1 MPEAE
6 KASNPCA
13 LDPGVAAIVPV
24 EEDTEIPWAGG
35 AVLKRWWFAARAE
48 RDVPCVDAFHPRVMG
63 RHLPATALYD
73 VLDEP
78 PFFRVRLAGE
88 DYRRAAGGSIKGVT
102 ARDFPHTAPIFARF
116 RWAVDN
122 RRPYIVVDLPL
133 LWAGKEYILFSS
145 LVMPL
150 ADEEGTIVRL
160 VSQNR
165 YRMMA

>member
-1 MPEAE
+1 MPEPE
-6 KASNPCA
+6 KRDKSSL
-13 LDPGVAAIVPV
+13 LDPGIAAIIPV
-24 EEDTEIPWAGG
+24 EADTVVPWEGG
-35 AVLKRWWFAARAE
+35 MVLKRWWFSARE
-48 RDVPCVDAFHPRVMG
+48 RQDIPPVRAFHPRVMG

-88 DYRRAAGGSIKGVT
+88 DYHRAAGGPIKGVT
-102 ARDFPHTAPIFARF
+102 AQDFPHTSPIFARF

-122 RRPYIVVDLPL
+122 RRPYMVIDLPL

-150 ADEEGTIVRL
+150 ADEDGTIVRL
-160 VSQNR
+160 VSQNS